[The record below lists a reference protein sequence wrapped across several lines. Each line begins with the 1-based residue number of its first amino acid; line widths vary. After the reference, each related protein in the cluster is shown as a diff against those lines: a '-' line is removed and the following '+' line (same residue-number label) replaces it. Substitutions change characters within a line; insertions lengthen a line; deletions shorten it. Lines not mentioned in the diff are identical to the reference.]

1 MKVRN
6 LLIAGAVGLLGF
18 MAYQE
23 YMRNKK
29 RKCNCQDNEEE
40 VTLLDKA
47 EQVPDR
53 IRQVFDA
60 NVASHFRTYFNRDSV
75 KEQPA
80 FGAGNTDDLS
90 TGTAQNLVY
99 QS

>member
-1 MKVRN
+1 MVRN
-6 LLIAGAVGLLGF
+6 LLIAGAVGLLGY

-23 YMRNKK
+23 YMKNKK
-29 RKCNCQDNEEE
+29 HKCNCQNQEEE
-40 VTLLDKA
+40 KTLLDKV

-53 IRQVFDA
+53 IKQAFDA

-80 FGAGNTDDLS
+80 FGAGTNDDVTMTS
-90 TGTAQNLVY
+90 AQNLVY
-99 QS
+99 E